1 MKYKGHYYGINSNSG
16 IKQES
21 VSCAA
26 LSSSSSSGF
35 LSERPP

>member
-1 MKYKGHYYGINSNSG
+1 MKYKEHYYGINSNSG

-26 LSSSSSSGF
+26 LSSSSSGI